1 MVKHEIIASEFINAI
16 RELASKPENMN
27 NLESYLSYHFETW
40 LKKYGTS
47 PENLTDEI
55 KHFAQMEV

>member
-16 RELASKPENMN
+16 RELASEPENMN

>member
-1 MVKHEIIASEFINAI
+1 MEKHEIIASEFINAI